1 MVLFMAGF
9 LLFLQV
15 MIGFVKNS
23 LRRRALKGVKMFG
36 GCRQVFPQMGALK
49 RVGVLCKVDNIA
61 DVQAFEELVQFL
73 SGEGN
78 LQDAVRAAGMD
89 VQGAGMDVQDAGC
102 GAWARMSGTGF
113 QLYGMVVEGKKCF
126 KDNAARESFVA
137 FCKGAG
143 FEFLPKG
150 ATDWKGVPD
159 QEYVKVVSDTELD
172 LLISLNPCDDFTL
185 EYFALVCPSHFTTG
199 VHPDGPVPYSLV
211 LEPGE
216 GSLTFKEYV
225 GRLMEYLQNMQQ

>member
-1 MVLFMAGF
+1 MHFAPKSPLFGAELLPGSAVLFVAGF
-9 LLFLQV
+9 LLILQV

-49 RVGVLCKVDNIA
+49 RVGVLCKVDSMA

-73 SGEGN
+73 SGTGE
-78 LQDAVRAAGMD
+78 LL
-89 VQGAGMDVQDAGC
+89 GALDG
-102 GAWARMSGTGF
+102 S
-113 QLYGMVVEGKKCF
+113 QLSGMVVEGKKCF
-126 KDNAARESFVA
+126 KDNAAREAFVE

-150 ATDWKGVPD
+150 ATDWKGIPD
-159 QEYVKVVSDTELD
+159 PKYVKWMSGTELD
-172 LLISLNPCDDFTL
+172 LLVSLNPSEDFTL
-185 EYFALVCPSHFTTG
+185 DYLAMMCPSHFTTG

-216 GSLTFKEYV
+216 ESLTFKEYV
-225 GRLMEYLQNMQQ
+225 GRLMEYLENMQQ

>member
-1 MVLFMAGF
+1 MHFAPKSPLFVAGF
-9 LLFLQV
+9 LLILQV

-49 RVGVLCKVDNIA
+49 RVGVLCKVDSMA
-61 DVQAFEELVQFL
+61 DVQAFEELVQYL
-73 SGEGN
+73 
-78 LQDAVRAAGMD
+78 
-89 VQGAGMDVQDAGC
+89 
-102 GAWARMSGTGF
+102 SGTGELLGALDGS
-113 QLYGMVVEGKKCF
+113 QLSGMVVEGKKCF
-126 KDNAARESFVA
+126 KDNVARETFVEY
-137 FCKGAG
+137 CKGAG

-150 ATDWKGVPD
+150 ATDWKGIPD
-159 QEYVKVVSDTELD
+159 PKYVKWMSGTELD
-172 LLISLNPCDDFTL
+172 LLVSLNPSEDFTL
-185 EYFALVCPSHFTTG
+185 DYLAMMCPSHFTTG

-216 GSLTFKEYV
+216 ESLTFKEYV

>member
-1 MVLFMAGF
+1 
-9 LLFLQV
+9 
-15 MIGFVKNS
+15 
-23 LRRRALKGVKMFG
+23 
-36 GCRQVFPQMGALK
+36 MGALK
-49 RVGVLCKVDNIA
+49 RVGVLCKVDNMV

-73 SGEGN
+73 SGKGN

-89 VQGAGMDVQDAGC
+89 VQGAGC
-102 GAWARMSGTGF
+102 GAWARMSGTGS
-113 QLYGMVVEGKKCF
+113 QLSGMVVEGKKCF
-126 KDNAARESFVA
+126 RDNAAREAFVEY
-137 FCKGAG
+137 CKGAG

-159 QEYVKVVSDTELD
+159 PKYVKWMSGTELD
-172 LLISLNPCDDFTL
+172 LLVSLNPSEDFTL
-185 EYFALVCPSHFTTG
+185 DYLAMMCPSHFTTG